1 MYPRNNAIIN
11 NGWANVENGTYN
23 LQDFL
28 RNVSYTSEQIL
39 RNEIGEPDFQPML
52 AIQGLNA
59 IPPGQ
64 LPQRPPQLL
73 LRPMP
78 VPPLIRPAVQP
89 PIAEVVPVAI
99 QPAEAVQLPMVEVPA
114 IAVQNVRNQ
123 RGVRR
128 RGNRG
133 NRVQGNG
140 RGRLNAR
147 VGWAEFFANIEDE
160 VEPRLPPP
168 VPNQHPIPANEMILE
183 VCIICYEEVVTVT
196 IVPCRHTFCNTCIT
210 RLIQDGFNTC
220 PLCRG
225 NIEVYEGYV

>member
-1 MYPRNNAIIN
+1 MHPRNNAIIR
-11 NGWANVENGTYN
+11 NGWANLENGTYN

-28 RNVSYTSEQIL
+28 KNVSYTSEQIL

-78 VPPLIRPAVQP
+78 LPPLIRPAVQP
-89 PIAEVVPVAI
+89 PIAEVVQMAI
-99 QPAEAVQLPMVEVPA
+99 QPAVAVQPPMVEVPA
-114 IAVQNVRNQ
+114 MAVQNARNQ

-133 NRVQGNG
+133 HRVQGNG
-140 RGRLNAR
+140 RGRLNPR
-147 VGWAEFFANIEDE
+147 EFFANIEE
-160 VEPRLPPP
+160 ELEPRIPPP
-168 VPNQHPIPANEMILE
+168 VPN
-183 VCIICYEEVVTVT
+183 
-196 IVPCRHTFCNTCIT
+196 
-210 RLIQDGFNTC
+210 
-220 PLCRG
+220 
-225 NIEVYEGYV
+225 